1 MSTSAVSSTWVFI
14 MPVTTAGTSKTHRP
28 RRARRP
34 FGRLSGYS
42 LVVPGGGYVGSLV
55 VPGGGYVG
63 GSGRAPYG
71 DCGSSVIGPY
81 DGGAAA
87 LGGGYWS
94 PSAVAS
100 IGAAAVGAA
109 ACAAGAAA
117 SAAAARRSATATSRR
132 LWTER
137 RPSATDAKKRIS
149 APTP

>member
-42 LVVPGGGYVGSLV
+42 LVVPGGGYVGALV
-55 VPGGGYVG
+55 
-63 GSGRAPYG
+63 RAPYG

-100 IGAAAVGAA
+100 IGAAAVSAGAA

-137 RPSATDAKKRIS
+137 RPSATEAKKRIS

>member
-14 MPVTTAGTSKTHRP
+14 MLVTTAGTSKTHRP
-28 RRARRP
+28 RRARQP
-34 FGRLSGYS
+34 LGRLSGY
-42 LVVPGGGYVGSLV
+42 SLV

-87 LGGGYWS
+87 PGGGYWS
-94 PSAVAS
+94 PSAVAA
-100 IGAAAVGAA
+100 IGAAAVSAGAA
-109 ACAAGAAA
+109 ACTAGAAA
-117 SAAAARRSATATSRR
+117 SAAATRRSATATSRR

-137 RPSATDAKKRIS
+137 RPSATEAKKRIS

>member
-1 MSTSAVSSTWVFI
+1 

-100 IGAAAVGAA
+100 IRAAAVSVGAA
-109 ACAAGAAA
+109 ACAAGAAPSPPA
-117 SAAAARRSATATSRR
+117 ISHRQPRQPSAQSKHKPKNTQRATS
-132 LWTER
+132 
-137 RPSATDAKKRIS
+137 IS
-149 APTP
+149 T